1 MRLQYYLQIAASMT
15 GKVLVVADP
24 LYTTGPQSC
33 GIFGSSP
40 GYVTNGQVS
49 LPAPLL
55 CSRDAELHR
64 FWATV
69 YVFGLA
75 TSLLRVYGSPQL
87 RLRHCRAV

>member
-1 MRLQYYLQIAASMT
+1 MRLQCYPQIAASMT

-55 CSRDAELHR
+55 CSRGIELPS

-69 YVFGLA
+69 YV
-75 TSLLRVYGSPQL
+75 
-87 RLRHCRAV
+87 CRMA